1 VKPTAHDGIAFAE
14 AWHGLVEHVGL
25 GGVGGDVTVYEL
37 LPLVVAGAEILS
49 LGEDAGD
56 EDDAGDDGGAGED
69 AGDDDTLV
77 GDVVVAATLE
87 QGVVG

>member
-1 VKPTAHDGIAFAE
+1 VIID
-14 AWHGLVEHVGL
+14 
-25 GGVGGDVTVYEL
+25 EL
-37 LPLVVAGAEILS
+37 LPLVGAGAEVLS
-49 LGEDAGD
+49 PGEDAGD

-69 AGDDDTLV
+69 AGDDDTLA